1 MQRKLTKEKL
11 SRIARERMMAVK
23 GVLSTKHT
31 LLAHIVP
38 MRRCNLA
45 CGYCNEYDKVSD
57 PVPLDAMKRRIDRLA
72 SFGTSLIVISGGE
85 PMMHPQI
92 FEIISHIRS
101 KGILCGLISNGY
113 YMTRENIAKLN
124 DARLDY
130 LQISI
135 DNVTPDE
142 VSQKSLKVLAPRYL
156 RYLSEDARFHVNINS
171 VIGGGIKN
179 PEDAITVAETAID
192 LGFSTSLGIIHDGS
206 GQLKPL
212 APREMDIYHRLKKI
226 GKSGWTRFNGFQD
239 DLAEGRH
246 HEWRCRAGARYLY
259 ICEEGLVH
267 YCSQQRGYPAVPLE
281 KYTMADIRREFY
293 TEKPCAKFCT
303 IACVQQIA
311 YFDNWRA
318 PQKSDNRPSLEGD
331 TVGAA

>member
-1 MQRKLTKEKL
+1 MLSKEKL
-11 SRIARERMMAVK
+11 SRIMRERKMAAK
-23 GVLSTKHT
+23 ALLSTKHT
-31 LLAHIVP
+31 LLAHIIP

-45 CGYCNEYDKVSD
+45 CGYCNEFDKVSE
-57 PVPLDAMKRRIDRLA
+57 PVPLDEMKKRIDKLA

-85 PMMHPQI
+85 PMLHPHI
-92 FEIISHIRS
+92 FDIISYIRNHN
-101 KGILCGLISNGY
+101 ILCGLISNGY
-113 YMTRENIAKLN
+113 YMSRENIRKLN
-124 DARLDY
+124 EARLDY

-135 DNVTPDE
+135 DNVVPDE

-156 RYLSEDARFHVNINS
+156 RYLSEEAKFHVNINS

-179 PEDAITVAETAID
+179 PEDALQVAEKAVE
-192 LGFSTSLGIIHDGS
+192 LGFSTSLGIIHDSS

-212 APREMDIYHRLKKI
+212 SPPEMKIYNQLKKF

-239 DLAEGRH
+239 DLAHGRP

-259 ICEEGLVH
+259 ICEDGLVH

-281 KYTMADIRREFY
+281 KYTMQDIRREFY

-318 PQKSDNRPSLEGD
+318 PQSSENRPSLEGESI
-331 TVGAA
+331 GAA